1 MNPHRHCEAAAREQ
15 FLEGYR
21 CGLGAAIRA
30 MDVVRAEMPRL
41 RADETGAVA
50 VTVLS
55 GLMSGLRQISASVVL
70 DDEKG

>member
-1 MNPHRHCEAAAREQ
+1 MNPHRHCEANAREQ

-30 MDVVRAEMPRL
+30 IDLVRSEMPRL
-41 RADETGAVA
+41 RADESGAVA
-50 VTVLS
+50 VNVLN